1 MRKFNINDTIKV
13 LLYEEGEKMY
23 LEYYA
28 PFMKVVKKD
37 SKGYVAM
44 QMWEFMKIF
53 GETCVMGKELPFD
66 TNIYLD
72 L

>member
-1 MRKFNINDTIKV
+1 MRKFNLNDTIKV

-53 GETCVMGKELPFD
+53 GEKCVMGKELPFD

>member
-1 MRKFNINDTIKV
+1 
-13 LLYEEGEKMY
+13 MY

-28 PFMKVVKKD
+28 PYIKVVKKD

-53 GETCVMGKELPFD
+53 GEKCVLSKELPFD